1 MRSDFSLNN
10 NVQKVKTLY
19 RALEGFAMFY
29 SIVSIMNESLRT
41 IKHKDFKEYCYN
53 TKTEKRYYCTINIKL
68 IMPQSNYR
76 NSSNRANIVC
86 PSA

>member
-29 SIVSIMNESLRT
+29 SIDVKVSIMNELLRT
-41 IKHKDFKEYCYN
+41 IKHKDFKEY
-53 TKTEKRYYCTINIKL
+53 YYCTINIKL